1 MRKKY
6 SNKISERKAVFK
18 QEIIDCAG
26 KIFDAFGYRKATLN
40 DIAEKIGKRKSA
52 IYYYFNSKE
61 EIFQAVVLQEART
74 FRKTIIDAINKEN
87 NPHDKLKAYIVTR
100 MNILDVLGNFNKAL
114 QDKRLMHLDFVV
126 RLKKLY
132 DKEEILL
139 FKNILQKGVEENYFQ
154 IYDIDLAAKAFI
166 TALRGM
172 ESTILQN
179 KEASDID
186 KQIEGIIDII
196 FYGIVKKE

>member
-1 MRKKY
+1 MRKTKPH
-6 SNKISERKAVFK
+6 KISLKKAGLK
-18 QEIIDCAG
+18 QEIIHIAASV
-26 KIFDAFGYRKATLN
+26 FNQFGYRKATIN
-40 DIAEKIGKRKSA
+40 QIAQKIRKQKSA

-61 EIFQAVVLQEART
+61 EIFQSVVLQEART

-100 MNILDVLGNFNKAL
+100 MNIIEILGNFNRAL
-114 QDKRLMHLDFVV
+114 QDKNLMHLDFVL

-139 FKNILQKGVEENYFQ
+139 FKNILQNGVAQNYFQ
-154 IYDIDLAAKAFI
+154 IYDIDLAATAFI

-172 ESTILQN
+172 EATILKN
-179 KEASDID
+179 KNAPDID
-186 KQIEGIIDII
+186 KQINGIIDII
-196 FYGIVKKE
+196 FYGIVRR